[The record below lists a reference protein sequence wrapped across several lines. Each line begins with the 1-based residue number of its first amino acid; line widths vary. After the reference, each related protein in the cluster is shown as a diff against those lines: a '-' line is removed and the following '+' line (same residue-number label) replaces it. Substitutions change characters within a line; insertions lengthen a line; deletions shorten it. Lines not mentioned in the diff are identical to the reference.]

1 MKQYETPSVQM
12 IALTAAK
19 PIAAE
24 WDNLLP
30 LSSLV
35 QP

>member
-1 MKQYETPSVQM
+1 MKQYETPSVQIM
-12 IALTAAK
+12 ALTAAK
-19 PIAAE
+19 PMAAE

-30 LSSLV
+30 ISSLV